1 MWSNDY
7 LNIKWKWGGDT
18 HENCDCLGLVR
29 LILKERLDLTFD
41 ESSPGDI
48 KDNYKMMFRAV
59 KHGATIENVRD
70 LKEFDLVFFKI
81 KGEVRHMGLM
91 VDKFGYFIHQIE
103 NKPSRVSSLN
113 TDYWQKR
120 FYCGIRLNGR

>member
-1 MWSNDY
+1 MWSNYY

-18 HENCDCLGLVR
+18 HEQCDCLGLVK
-29 LILKERLDLTFD
+29 LILKEQLGLTFNED
-41 ESSPGDI
+41 SPIDMD
-48 KDNYKMMFRAV
+48 DNYNAMHRAV
-59 KHGATIENVRD
+59 KYGTTVESVKD

-81 KGEVRHMGLM
+81 KGSVRHIGLM
-91 VDKFGYFIHQIE
+91 VNKFGYFIHQIE

-113 TDYWQKR
+113 TDYWQNR

>member
-18 HENCDCLGLVR
+18 REQCDCLGLVK
-29 LILKERLDLTFD
+29 LILKEQINLTFD
-41 ESSPGDI
+41 EVSPKNI
-48 KDNYKMMFRAV
+48 NDNYETMYRAV
-59 KHGATIENVRD
+59 KYGSTIDSVRD

-81 KGEVRHMGLM
+81 KGEVKHIGLM
-91 VDKFGYFIHQIE
+91 VNKFGYFIHQLE
-103 NKPSRVSSLN
+103 NKPSRVSNLN
-113 TDYWQKR
+113 TDYWRNR